1 MNWLSF
7 KKSPVLEDHF
17 YFVPKKTWQC
27 NFDWIKNCLPFR
39 ITWVHTWNLV
49 GCVLLNLKLV
59 FCVVFCTSLFVV
71 LFLFCHCV
79 VFDLLILIS
88 PLVSSSRRMKSKRGN
103 RRSEA
108 LEKSAVANLYEI
120 NVYVSI
126 VFSAFKTSVQ
136 NYSGNTTNVLY
147 Q

>member
-1 MNWLSF
+1 M
-7 KKSPVLEDHF
+7 
-17 YFVPKKTWQC
+17 
-27 NFDWIKNCLPFR
+27 
-39 ITWVHTWNLV
+39 
-49 GCVLLNLKLV
+49 
-59 FCVVFCTSLFVV
+59 FCTSLFVV
-71 LFLFCHCV
+71 LFFFCQCV

-88 PLVSSSRRMKSKRGN
+88 PLVSSSRRMKSKGGN
-103 RRSEA
+103 RRSDA